1 MPISRCPR
9 NLSAVGAGR
18 GAVLIVCMWLVF
30 CTAAPSATFD
40 LAINEGR
47 VMDPESGLDAIR
59 HIGVRDGRIVAV
71 SETPLQADTTIDAHG
86 LVVAPGFIDLHVHGQ
101 DPYSISLK
109 VRDGVTTALEM
120 EVGVYPLA
128 PWYASKQGK
137 SLIHYGATVGHGAAR
152 IRLKH
157 GLDVGHSPTAS
168 QALRNQVSALNQWKY
183 DALSEAEISELLV
196 LIEEQLN
203 SGGLG
208 IGYGV
213 QYTPGARREEILR
226 CFSLAASHGV
236 ANYVHARFMSE
247 VEPGSSVEAVQEVIA
262 DAAASGASAHIFHI
276 GSTGLSMAPTLL
288 DMIAGARR
296 NGIDI
301 STEVYP
307 YTAASTSL
315 GSAMFDPGFR
325 ERMRIDYRD
334 LVWTA
339 SGERLTAA
347 TFQSYR
353 AEHPEGNLII
363 HMMKPELVAMAV
375 AHPLVMIASDGM
387 VYRDGKAHPRTAGTY
402 ARVLGRYVREQGTL
416 SLMDALRK
424 MTLMPAN
431 RLAGAVP
438 HMRSKGRIQIGA
450 DADITIFDA
459 KRVIDR
465 ATFEAPT

>member
-1 MPISRCPR
+1 
-9 NLSAVGAGR
+9 
-18 GAVLIVCMWLVF
+18 
-30 CTAAPSATFD
+30 
-40 LAINEGR
+40 
-47 VMDPESGLDAIR
+47 
-59 HIGVRDGRIVAV
+59 
-71 SETPLQADTTIDAHG
+71 
-86 LVVAPGFIDLHVHGQ
+86 
-101 DPYSISLK
+101 
-109 VRDGVTTALEM
+109 
-120 EVGVYPLA
+120 
-128 PWYASKQGK
+128 
-137 SLIHYGATVGHGAAR
+137 
-152 IRLKH
+152 
-157 GLDVGHSPTAS
+157 
-168 QALRNQVSALNQWKY
+168 
-183 DALSEAEISELLV
+183 
-196 LIEEQLN
+196 
-203 SGGLG
+203 
-208 IGYGV
+208 
-213 QYTPGARREEILR
+213 
-226 CFSLAASHGV
+226 
-236 ANYVHARFMSE
+236 MSE

-465 ATFEAPT
+465 ATFEAPTQTSAGIVHVLVGGTPVVTDGALREGVFPGTAVRREQPTELACAELVASSVSTCVRKSERL